1 MTLFDE
7 LSPNDVFAMVLDTF
21 FNGERDQ
28 RTIELLDE
36 E

>member
-7 LSPNDVFAMVLDTF
+7 LSPNDVFGKVLDTF
-21 FNGERDQ
+21 FSGERDQ